1 MTVCLKCGAEQHG
14 ASPCRESLVGRT
26 LGGGL
31 CLLKRLGETSLGNL
45 YGGEYPGGAQTEV
58 LVLNFDSSAGEI
70 LGPLRERFGQAS
82 RIQHPNVAAIG
93 ELRQTDDGLVYLVA
107 ESLAGE
113 LLSETLA
120 RRGAFPLDDAL
131 GLCLQAAAGLQA
143 THRVNWV
150 HGRLS
155 PETILLSYPAGG
167 RPLAKLVGF
176 DLELLLRPS
185 GAAPMTQDGVAAD
198 YASPE
203 RIAGHPPDERSDVY
217 SLGAVLHHLVTGRPP
232 HRSWGRP
239 VPPELKA
246 TLNRALAPVP
256 SLRFQTAGEFAAA
269 LRSVRKEPD
278 QVLAVKPKAA
288 GRGVLA
294 MGAATGFMATVG
306 LWLLSSPPQ
315 APAVTATRARPQES
329 ARVVDSGSSSA
340 YARLPA
346 PIKLSPFLR
355 SRPWIALEGQRFY
368 YSRDCLIQLSSPDL
382 LYFRAEQEAR
392 ARGFARY
399 PLPGCPD
406 SLARVEGGGRSP

>member
-1 MTVCLKCGAEQHG
+1 VIAAVHGYAIGAGAEF
-14 ASPCRESLVGRT
+14 A
-26 LGGGL
+26 LGCDL
-31 CLLKRLGETSLGNL
+31 ILAAEDAVFAFPEVSLGL
-45 YGGEYPGGAQTEV
+45 SVTGAASRLLPLPV
-58 LVLNFDSSAGEI
+58 
-70 LGPLRERFGQAS
+70 GPLK
-82 RIQHPNVAAIG
+82 
-93 ELRQTDDGLVYLVA
+93 
-107 ESLAGE
+107 
-113 LLSETLA
+113 
-120 RRGAFPLDDAL
+120 
-131 GLCLQAAAGLQA
+131 
-143 THRVNWV
+143 
-150 HGRLS
+150 
-155 PETILLSYPAGG
+155 
-167 RPLAKLVGF
+167 AK
-176 DLELLLRPS
+176 ELLLLGERFD
-185 GAAPMTQDGVAAD
+185 GRKAAELGMVNAAVP
-198 YASPE
+198 AEQLQAEALSWAE

-278 QVLAVKPKAA
+278 QVLPVKPKAA
-288 GRGVLA
+288 GKGVLA